1 MIEEG
6 KINEQKNCELE
17 KQKSRKQDI
26 KNRDLERD
34 LNRINQELKN
44 AQIEIKK
51 QEEELIS
58 VKKSYRQK
66 LSSLLSVQEKFCPS
80 KMSENDGINNEN
92 FISHKDKDKEE
103 DKDPLTDLLIS
114 YNNSEKKMLLSLSKS
129 NAQVYALRENVR
141 SLSDR
146 YRACLDILA
155 EAEGHQG
162 DIPSHIEYTIS
173 Y

>member
-58 VKKSYRQK
+58 VKK
-66 LSSLLSVQEKFCPS
+66 
-80 KMSENDGINNEN
+80 
-92 FISHKDKDKEE
+92 
-103 DKDPLTDLLIS
+103 
-114 YNNSEKKMLLSLSKS
+114 
-129 NAQVYALRENVR
+129 
-141 SLSDR
+141 
-146 YRACLDILA
+146 
-155 EAEGHQG
+155 
-162 DIPSHIEYTIS
+162 
-173 Y
+173 